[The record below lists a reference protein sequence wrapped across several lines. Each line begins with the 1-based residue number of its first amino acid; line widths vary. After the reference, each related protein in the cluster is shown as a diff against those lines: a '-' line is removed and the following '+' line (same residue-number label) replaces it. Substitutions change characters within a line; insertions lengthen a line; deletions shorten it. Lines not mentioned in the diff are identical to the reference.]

1 MPVFKTKES
10 YWKIRRRK
18 GFLIETFCSVL
29 SLPCSLLRA
38 CHLRQL
44 VLLPRREPLSP
55 LLRDSS
61 LRHLV
66 LLLRDPVLLKGDQP
80 AGPTSGQP
88 SHQQGLLRLSVDAWL
103 QLGIRMGSVQLSIQ
117 VKNLLQLHCGFTDTV
132 RYRICSVL
140 FYIAGA
146 YLTQAIVKYLNFLF
160 SDSSADSSSSDSN
173 PEEDPVLLRRKR
185 FVRRK
190 DRAVHS
196 LASSMDPSN
205 YDPVPPPAID
215 ST

>member
-1 MPVFKTKES
+1 MKFIFFISFEMPVFKTKES

-29 SLPCSLLRA
+29 SPPCSLLRA

-66 LLLRDPVLLKGDQP
+66 LLLWDPVLLNGDQP
-80 AGPTSGQP
+80 AGPASGQP

-117 VKNLLQLHCGFTDTV
+117 VKTCCSYIVDSLILYGTIFAQSFFILQ
-132 RYRICSVL
+132 
-140 FYIAGA
+140 
-146 YLTQAIVKYLNFLF
+146 
-160 SDSSADSSSSDSN
+160 
-173 PEEDPVLLRRKR
+173 
-185 FVRRK
+185 
-190 DRAVHS
+190 VH
-196 LASSMDPSN
+196 
-205 YDPVPPPAID
+205 I
-215 ST
+215 